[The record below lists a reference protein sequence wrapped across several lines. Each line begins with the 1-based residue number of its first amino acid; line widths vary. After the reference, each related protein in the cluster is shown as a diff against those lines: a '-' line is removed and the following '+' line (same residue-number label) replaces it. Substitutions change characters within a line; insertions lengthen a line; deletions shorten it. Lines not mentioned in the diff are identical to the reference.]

1 MLIEKVKI
9 VQTENVS
16 VIDKM
21 ILQIKLIN
29 QKLEREI

>member
-29 QKLEREI
+29 QKLERKI

>member
-29 QKLEREI
+29 KKLERKI